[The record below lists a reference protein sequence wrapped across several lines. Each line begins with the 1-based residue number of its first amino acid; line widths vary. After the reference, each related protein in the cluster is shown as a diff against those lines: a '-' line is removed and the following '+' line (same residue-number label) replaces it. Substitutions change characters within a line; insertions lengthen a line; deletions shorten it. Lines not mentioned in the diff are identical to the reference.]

1 MRHKRLSVELLL
13 YPCGAGSVNAQG
25 ILGIPKSEGDWGSL
39 SPAIHQPRG
48 CWEDMSGAQI
58 QFASLC
64 EDAVAISV
72 LLSLLDHT
80 ERVPVWVSCV
90 LNHINYCESP
100 FSQKDSSSQL

>member
-1 MRHKRLSVELLL
+1 MLSYYFIHVELGQSM
-13 YPCGAGSVNAQG
+13 PRASWASQ
-25 ILGIPKSEGDWGSL
+25 SEGDWGSL

-48 CWEDMSGAQI
+48 CWEDMGGAQI

-80 ERVPVWVSCV
+80 ERVSVWVSCV